1 MINHEEAQYTIRV
14 IDIIQ
19 GLNEIDMYSPITERA
34 DRKSKEKIFIL
45 IINDTGKTKNIL

>member
-19 GLNEIDMYSPITERA
+19 GLNEIDMYSPITDEQI
-34 DRKSKEKIFIL
+34 EKAR
-45 IINDTGKTKNIL
+45 KNILF